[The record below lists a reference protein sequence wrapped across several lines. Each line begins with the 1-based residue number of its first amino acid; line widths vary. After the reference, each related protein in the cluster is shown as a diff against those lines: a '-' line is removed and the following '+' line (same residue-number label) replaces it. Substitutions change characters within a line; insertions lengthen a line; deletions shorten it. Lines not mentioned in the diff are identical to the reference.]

1 MQTPLERTYYE
12 QFIKNVKDLSS
23 MSVDELLDE
32 DEYLNKIKLRRTLRE
47 QDCSFVDEGPSSLP
61 LLVLDLDET
70 LIHCLKDQN
79 SIGQYEALLYLPGK
93 TPIVLRYN
101 IRPYAREFLEEM
113 SRYFLVY
120 VYTASEYTYA
130 RTLLDSIDPERIY
143 VKRIFDRRFCC
154 VT

>member
-1 MQTPLERTYYE
+1 
-12 QFIKNVKDLSS
+12 

-32 DEYLNKIKLRRTLRE
+32 EEYLNKIILRRTLKE
-47 QDCSFVDEGPSSLP
+47 LDYSFPEESPSNLP

-70 LIHCLKDQN
+70 LLHCLKDQT
-79 SIGQYEALLYLPGK
+79 SSGQYESLLYLPGK

-101 IRPYAREFLEEM
+101 IRPFAREFLEEV
-113 SRYFLVY
+113 SRYYLVY
-120 VYTASEYTYA
+120 VYTASEYSYA
-130 RTLLDSIDPERIY
+130 RTLLDSIDSDRVY